1 MGIKRRLVIFGKPDR
16 IQSNDA
22 KNGRYSMKLGT
33 KLLLSYSAIA
43 LLVFSVGFGSYL
55 LNEHV
60 KKNLLQENEEGI
72 QELQLISDLES
83 QLLNSL
89 IFTRNTLVE
98 KKRRDELRP
107 DQFHLLHRNSESAV
121 RETLSHLSRQFIHL
135 QSRSINESGQQRDLG
150 IAALEDTMAGAYRI
164 YHSLLEELLELD
176 QDELELA
183 DEMLDLT
190 VEPYFRSTLLPLLD
204 RYRQLRENRV
214 DENLVR
220 FQGRVS
226 DNTRWIVGLT
236 GFALLLAAGL
246 SLWMV
251 RHMIRP
257 LRRLTVA
264 ADQIG
269 SGKLDNRIDIKT
281 GDEFEQLGSSFNRM
295 AENLNRTMV
304 TKEYVNNII
313 QSMGDMLLVTT
324 PDLKMELV
332 NRRLTKILGY
342 EERDLIGEPL
352 SMLFERIEYDEVQPF
367 LAQRKPGHLET
378 GMKRKDGTYVPVNL
392 NESELLESTRPSRKR
407 VFVFSDITELKE
419 VEKKVHQS
427 LKEKEVLLAE
437 IHHRVKNN
445 LAVISGLL
453 EMQVWSL
460 SQEEDANIEAL
471 KESQLRIQSI
481 ALVHEL
487 LYQSESFSRIDLSQ
501 YIDKLLLAI
510 QKTHR
515 RSGREIELELDLE
528 DLQLTIN
535 QAIPV
540 SLILNEL
547 VVNAYKHAFEGMD
560 QGMVTIRLHRDGEKV
575 ELAVE
580 DNGVGLPDPFNPMT
594 NKSLG
599 MTLVRTLSR
608 QIQAELEVGNRSPGT
623 TGARFVLRFRPEA
636 TT

>member
-1 MGIKRRLVIFGKPDR
+1 
-16 IQSNDA
+16 
-22 KNGRYSMKLGT
+22 MKLGA

-43 LLVFSVGFGSYL
+43 LLVFGVGFGSFL

-60 KKNLLQENEEGI
+60 KKDLLQENEEGI
-72 QELQLISDLES
+72 RELHLISDLES

-107 DQFHLLHRNSESAV
+107 DQFHLLHRNSEAAV
-121 RETLSHLSRQFIHL
+121 RESLAHLSQRFSRFQLQEPHL
-135 QSRSINESGQQRDLG
+135 YERYRTPEIT
-150 IAALEDTMAGAYRI
+150 ALEDTLAGAFRI

-176 QDELELA
+176 QEELELA

-204 RYRQLRENRV
+204 RYRTLRENQV
-214 DENLVR
+214 DENLIH
-220 FQGRVS
+220 FEDRVGA
-226 DNTRWIVGLT
+226 NTRWIIGLT
-236 GFALLLAAGL
+236 SIALLLASVL
-246 SLWMV
+246 SLWMI
-251 RHMIRP
+251 RYMIHP
-257 LRRLTVA
+257 LRTLTEA
-264 ADQIG
+264 ADRIG
-269 SGKLDNRIDIKT
+269 SGNLSNRINIET
-281 GDEFEQLGSSFNRM
+281 GDELEQLGSSFNRM

-332 NRRLTKILGY
+332 NRRLTGILGY
-342 EERDLIGEPL
+342 KEEDLIGESL
-352 SMLFERIEYDEVQPF
+352 SMLFDKEAYDSVQAV
-367 LAQRKPGHLET
+367 LARRTPGHLEIR
-378 GMKRKDGTYVPVNL
+378 MKRKDDTFVPVNL
-392 NESELLESTRPSRKR
+392 NESELLESARPSKKR
-407 VFVFSDITELKE
+407 VFVFSDITTLKE
-419 VEKKVHQS
+419 AEMKVHES

-460 SQEEDANIEAL
+460 SQEDSANIDAL

-487 LYQSESFSRIDLSQ
+487 LYHSESFSRIDLSQ

-515 RSGREIELELDLE
+515 RSGREVELELDLE

-547 VVNAYKHAFEGMD
+547 VVNAYKHAFSERDKGK
-560 QGMVTIRLHRDGEKV
+560 VTIQLHWEGDEAILV
-575 ELAVE
+575 VE
-580 DNGVGLPDPFNPMT
+580 DNGVGLPEPFNPMT

-599 MTLVRTLSR
+599 MTLVRTLAR
-608 QIQAELEVGNRSPGT
+608 QIHAKLDVGNRRSGS
-623 TGARFVLRFRPEA
+623 TGARFSLRFHPES

>member
-1 MGIKRRLVIFGKPDR
+1 
-16 IQSNDA
+16 
-22 KNGRYSMKLGT
+22 MKLGA

-43 LLVFSVGFGSYL
+43 LLVFSVGFGSFL

-60 KKNLLQENEEGI
+60 KRDLLQENEKGI

-98 KKRRDELRP
+98 KKRRGELRP
-107 DQFHLLHRNSESAV
+107 DQFHLLHRNSEAAV
-121 RETLSHLSRQFIHL
+121 RESLAHLNRQFARF
-135 QSRSINESGQQRDLG
+135 QEQDPNSREIRRTPE
-150 IAALEDTMAGAYRI
+150 ITALEETLTGAFRI
-164 YHSLLEELLELD
+164 YQSLLEELLELD

-183 DEMLDLT
+183 DEMFDLT

-204 RYRQLRENRV
+204 RYRLLREDLVENNLDHFEDRV
-214 DENLVR
+214 
-220 FQGRVS
+220 GA
-226 DNTRWIVGLT
+226 NTQWIIGLT
-236 GFALLLAAGL
+236 SFALLLAAGL
-246 SLWMV
+246 SFW
-251 RHMIRP
+251 MIRYMIHP
-257 LRRLTVA
+257 LRRLTEA
-264 ADQIG
+264 ADRIG
-269 SGKLDNRIDIKT
+269 SGNLSNQIDIET
-281 GDEFEQLGSSFNRM
+281 GDELEQLGSSFNRM

-332 NRRLTKILGY
+332 NRRLTGILGY
-342 EERDLIGEPL
+342 EEEDLIGQPL
-352 SMLFERIEYDEVQPF
+352 SMLFEREEYDSVQAF
-367 LAQRKPGHLET
+367 LARQTPGHLEIR
-378 GMKRKDGTYVPVNL
+378 MKRKDGTWVPVNL
-392 NESELLESTRPSRKR
+392 NESELLESARPSRKR
-407 VFVFSDITELKE
+407 VFVFSDITTLKE
-419 VEKKVHQS
+419 AEKKIHQS

-460 SQEEDANIEAL
+460 SQEDSANIDAL

-515 RSGREIELELDLE
+515 RSGRDIELVLDLE
-528 DLQLTIN
+528 DVQLTIN

-547 VVNAYKHAFEGMD
+547 VVNAYKHAFDGMD
-560 QGMVTIRLHRDGEKV
+560 QGRVTIQLYREEEGVVLV
-575 ELAVE
+575 VE
-580 DNGVGLPDPFNPMT
+580 DNGVGLPDPFNPLT

-599 MTLVRTLSR
+599 MTLVRTLAR
-608 QIQAELEVGNRSPGT
+608 QIHADLELGNHTSGSPG
-623 TGARFVLRFRPEA
+623 AQFVLRFRPEM